1 MSELKSVFEFN
12 KKSNIKQWHIVN
24 DDVMGGLSMGLMQIN
39 IQGNGVFS
47 GHVSLDN
54 NGGFCLVR
62 HDVERIPVDKYSFF
76 VLRIKGDGK
85 KYAFRCKSGEHQR
98 HTYSFDFKSSKE
110 WQTIEISFAEMEAVF
125 RGEELKLPN
134 YHGDYLAQIA
144 FIIKNGVEEDFKLE
158 IDSIALK

>member
-1 MSELKSVFEFN
+1 MSEVKSIYKFDKNFN
-12 KKSNIKQWHIVN
+12 HKEWQIVN
-24 DDVMGGLSMGLMQIN
+24 DGVMGGLSMGL
-39 IQGNGVFS
+39 IQLNLEGNGVFS
-47 GHVSLDN
+47 GHVSLEN

-62 HDVERIPVDKYSFF
+62 HDLERIPVDAFSKFIIT
-76 VLRIKGDGK
+76 IKGDGK

-110 WQTIEISFAEMEAVF
+110 WQTIEIPFAEMEAVF

-144 FIIKNGVEEDFKLE
+144 FIIKNGVEEDFTLE